1 MVVYQ
6 ANVAAD
12 KETVEQKLA
21 LLTWLFETLD
31 IEWERDEDT
40 FQEAASPPRPAQPV
54 SGSEM
59 RTRSRRPP
67 QRRDTYNR

>member
-1 MVVYQ
+1 M
-6 ANVAAD
+6 
-12 KETVEQKLA
+12 EQKLA

-54 SGSEM
+54 SEHEM
-59 RTRSRRPP
+59 TIRSRFSHDSTGTSMS
-67 QRRDTYNR
+67 QEAAFHYGLD